1 MFLGS
6 WVLSAIR
13 NISRSRLACLLARGH
28 AVPHCQQGEESNM
41 LPDWLEGPGLSRSR
55 EDGADDLLAAVRA
68 SHDMM
73 IIPVSELACSELAK
87 VT

>member
-1 MFLGS
+1 
-6 WVLSAIR
+6 
-13 NISRSRLACLLARGH
+13 
-28 AVPHCQQGEESNM
+28 M